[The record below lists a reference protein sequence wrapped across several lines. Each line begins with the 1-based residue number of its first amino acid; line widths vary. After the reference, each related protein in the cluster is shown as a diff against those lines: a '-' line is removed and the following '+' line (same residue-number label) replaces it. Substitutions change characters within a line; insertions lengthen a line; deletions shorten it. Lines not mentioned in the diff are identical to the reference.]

1 MARAEVQYFSREE
14 EEVEIHGDI
23 LEAILLY
30 VPLIDLVP
38 ASSVSK
44 SWCSVVASSLRH
56 LKKPKPWLVIHKQAN
71 RSPYAATTTH
81 AYDPCSNQWIK
92 ISQPSI
98 KFISALKS
106 LKLSRLEPKILI
118 YRNCRLFRTIF
129 RSLKSTECQGNRL
142 RRQLIRRRPFTFS
155 PFGRSMATV
164 ASISKA
170 RHKMPGSKLQTK
182 NSPSSSGNGYH
193 HVVDKNEQWDSSD
206 GEEFDGAVQADFT
219 FFDPKPGDFHG
230 VKVLLQTYLVGTVVK
245 IENDED
251 DGVYSVITALN
262 LGRYQD
268 NKCMIELKE
277 YLLKVC
283 QGKDVLAKLRS
294 LMGEHVRDVGLL
306 VSQRVVNL
314 PPQLLPPLYDALFD
328 EVSWATEDEPT
339 EELRSSFR
347 FKFYLIISKIY
358 KTRFKGPS
366 RSEDEAI
373 IYIKPEDEI
382 FHELSSWSF
391 SFPLPAQ
398 QVTTNELK
406 NYQLMG
412 LMMAI
417 EASKV
422 SAFRKQL
429 HLLIDEE

>member
-1 MARAEVQYFSREE
+1 
-14 EEVEIHGDI
+14 
-23 LEAILLY
+23 
-30 VPLIDLVP
+30 
-38 ASSVSK
+38 
-44 SWCSVVASSLRH
+44 
-56 LKKPKPWLVIHKQAN
+56 
-71 RSPYAATTTH
+71 
-81 AYDPCSNQWIK
+81 
-92 ISQPSI
+92 
-98 KFISALKS
+98 
-106 LKLSRLEPKILI
+106 
-118 YRNCRLFRTIF
+118 
-129 RSLKSTECQGNRL
+129 
-142 RRQLIRRRPFTFS
+142 
-155 PFGRSMATV
+155 MATV

-182 NSPSSSGNGYH
+182 DPPSYSGNGYH
-193 HVVDKNEQWDSSD
+193 HVVDKKEQSDSSE
-206 GEEFDGAVQADFT
+206 GEEFEGAVQADFT

-230 VKVLLQTYLVGTVVK
+230 VKILLQTFLGNKQWDLSGFVDLILGQPTVGTVVK

-268 NKCMIELKE
+268 AKCMIELKE

-294 LMGEHVRDVGLL
+294 FMEEHARDVGLL

-358 KTRFKGPS
+358 KHKSVDQIKEPS

-373 IYIKPEDEI
+373 IYIKPEEEI

-391 SFPLPAQ
+391 SFPLPGQ

-412 LMMAI
+412 LMMAV

-429 HLLIDEE
+429 HLLIDED